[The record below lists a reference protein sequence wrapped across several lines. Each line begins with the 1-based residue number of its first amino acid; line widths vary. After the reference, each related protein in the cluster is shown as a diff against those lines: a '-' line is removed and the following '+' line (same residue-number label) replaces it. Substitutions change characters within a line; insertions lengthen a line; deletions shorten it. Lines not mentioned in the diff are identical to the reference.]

1 MNIKASVLY
10 LALAAQPANA
20 HHSYAMF
27 DGTRTLKVS
36 GTIAKLEWRNPHT
49 YVWLYVRNDSSASGF
64 DLYAFESAG
73 PGVLSDRGWSKTSF
87 VAGEKVTIEYWPL
100 KDGRTGGHFVSAT
113 YADGRV
119 LRGAGGPR
127 GVEGNLAP
135 PKVPVSK

>member
-1 MNIKASVLY
+1 MNINASLLF
-10 LALAAQPANA
+10 LALATQPAIA

-27 DGTRTLKVS
+27 DATRTLKVT

-49 YVWLYVRNDSSASGF
+49 YVWLYVPNSGSASGF
-64 DLYAFESAG
+64 DVYAFENAS
-73 PGVLSDRGWSKTSF
+73 PTFLVDRGWSKTSF
-87 VAGEKVTIEYWPL
+87 VAGDKVTIEYWPL

-127 GVEGNLAP
+127 GVEGNLPLTPAP
-135 PKVPVSK
+135 VPK